1 MPIQQMMLGTVAGGD
16 GEYIDN
22 IFDTYLRIG
31 DGGNQTVTNNL
42 DFGEG
47 GFVWV
52 KERNSNNSHTLFSTD
67 IADVGGKRPY
77 LITNTSA
84 AKNTKSNIDI
94 QFNSNGYQIQG
105 DDGQINQSS
114 GNKYVD
120 WGFRKCPGFLDVVTY
135 TASTASDGDTQT
147 INHSLGSIPGV
158 IMVKR
163 TDAEGEWVV
172 YHRSLGNDK
181 YLRLNENSTE
191 VVSAHQFNQTD
202 PTASSFM
209 IENHGSSGHNIGIN
223 GASYIA
229 YVFGGGGSTASTARS
244 VSFDGSND
252 SLEISDHSDFDIS
265 TGDFTIE
272 FWIKPGSTTNHEK
285 LVHCHTS
292 GSNFGPCNFFFDNGE
307 LQLYSSSN
315 NSSFD
320 VVSAGTNGTFGTP
333 SKGVW
338 THIACAREGNN
349 IRIFMDGQ
357 LKGVTSYSG
366 SLMNASSNFFI
377 GQRNNGSYYN
387 GKISNFRFVKGTAV
401 YTEAFRVPTE
411 PLANISGTSLL
422 CCNNSSVTG
431 STVTPGTISKTSSPT
446 ASTDSP
452 FVDPAEYVFGAD
464 GEHNVV
470 AAGEYIG
477 NGSATGP
484 RIYLG
489 WEPQWILIKRAVSS
503 TASNWRLYDCWRGS
517 ATQISNG
524 AAGLFPNL
532 DNSEIDYSNR
542 VELQPDGFQLRDSFE
557 HSNYDG
563 DTYVYIAIRRP
574 DGYVGSEPKAG
585 TDALSLGL
593 GINNSSPGLVSG
605 FDVGMSIRKQ
615 YASTADYFI
624 ASRQTDTEYLRTNSS
639 SSAQSNGSQTFDWP
653 NGIGSWGG
661 TLNDYMGWQWKRA
674 HKGFTVRA
682 FEGNGKNPRTHAHD
696 LNTEPEMI
704 WVKGRDSSY
713 SWKCWHKDL
722 HNGGASA
729 APYYLELN
737 SNSAD
742 TSNQDVFGGS
752 ANDLPTS
759 THWTT
764 GANAGVNE
772 SGTDHIAYLFSSVT
786 GFSKCGTYT
795 GSSSSFTVTMGF
807 QPRLFIIKGLASS
820 RNWILFDTVT
830 GWSKTSMDGSEGTK
844 YLALNDNGG
853 TTVPAV
859 VSGSNVVCYPVSTGV
874 YFTGLENSLYGN
886 ANANGEKY
894 VYYAHA

>member
-1 MPIQQMMLGTVAGGD
+1 MFLGLSPGGD

-42 DFGEG
+42 NFGEG

-67 IADVGGKRPY
+67 IPDVSSKRPY
-77 LITNTSA
+77 LTVNTSA

-105 DDGQINQSS
+105 DDGQINQNS
-114 GNKYVD
+114 NNTYVD

-135 TASTASDGDTQT
+135 TSTAASAGDTQT
-147 INHSLGSIPGV
+147 INHSLGSIPGA
-158 IMVKR
+158 IIVKR
-163 TDAEGEWVV
+163 TDAESEWVV
-172 YHRSLGNDK
+172 YHRSLGNDG
-181 YLRLNENSTE
+181 YLRLNENST
-191 VVSAHQFNQTD
+191 VVTSADQFGQTD
-202 PTASSFM
+202 PTASSFT
-209 IENHGSSGHNIGIN
+209 IENAGSSGHNIGTN
-223 GASYIA
+223 GGEYIA

-272 FWIKPGSTTNHEK
+272 FWIKPGSTTNNQT

-292 GSNFGPCNFFFDNGE
+292 GSNYGPCNFYFDNGE
-307 LQLYSSSN
+307 LQLYSSSG

-320 VVSAGTNGTFGTP
+320 VVSAGTNGVFGTP
-333 SKGVW
+333 TKGVW

-357 LKGVTSYSG
+357 LKGTTSYSG
-366 SLMNASSNFFI
+366 SLMNASSTFFI
-377 GQRNNGSYYN
+377 GQRNNGLYYN

-401 YTEAFRVPTE
+401 YTEAFRVPTA
-411 PLANISGTSLL
+411 PLTNISGTSLL

-431 STVTPGTISKTSSPT
+431 STVTPGTISKTSTPT

-464 GEHNVV
+464 GEHNVI
-470 AAGEYIG
+470 ATGEYIG

-484 RIYLG
+484 KIYLG
-489 WEPQWILIKRAVSS
+489 WEPQWVLIKRAVSS
-503 TASNWRLYDCWRGS
+503 TQSNWRLYDCWRGS

-524 AAGLFPNL
+524 SVGLFPNL
-532 DNSEIDYSNR
+532 DNSEIAYSNR
-542 VELQPDGFQLRDSFE
+542 VEMTPTGFQLRDPFE
-557 HSNYDG
+557 HSNAAG
-563 DTYVYIAIRRP
+563 DTYVYIVIRRP
-574 DGYVGSEPKAG
+574 DGYVGSEPTAG
-585 TDALSLGL
+585 TNALSLAL
-593 GINNSSPGLVSG
+593 GSNNSNPGFVSG

-615 YASTADYFI
+615 FASTASYYI
-624 ASRQTDTEYLRTNSS
+624 ASRQTDTSYLITDGNGSS
-639 SSAQSNGSQTFDWP
+639 GSNGSQTFDWP
-653 NGIGSWGG
+653 NGIGEWGG
-661 TLNDYMGWQWKRA
+661 DLTAWMSWQWKRSY
-674 HKGFTVRA
+674 KGFTVRA
-682 FEGNGKNPRTHAHD
+682 YEGNGKNPRTHAHD
-696 LNTEPEMI
+696 LNAEPEMI

-713 SWKCWHKDL
+713 DWKCWHKDL

-729 APYYLELN
+729 APYYVQLN
-737 SNSAD
+737 DDSANV
-742 TSNQDVFGGS
+742 SNQDVFGGS
-752 ANDLPTS
+752 ANTLPTS
-759 THWTT
+759 THWVT

-772 SGTDHIAYLFSSVT
+772 NGTDHIAYLFSSVD
-786 GFSKCGTYT
+786 GLSKCGTYT
-795 GSSSSFTVTMGF
+795 GSSSSYTVTMGF
-807 QPRLFIIKGLASS
+807 QPRFIIIKRVSDTG
-820 RNWILFDTVT
+820 NWILFDTVT
-830 GWSKTSMDGSEGTK
+830 GWAKTTMGGAETTK

-859 VSGSNVVCYPVSTGV
+859 VSGSNIVCYPVSTGV

-886 ANANGEKY
+886 VNLNGEKY
-894 VYYAHA
+894 IYYAHA